1 MSEFLI
7 AMKKES
13 RDKNI
18 DGQLIEIQATS
29 RHRQVFCLE
38 IEPYDKKLYE

>member
-18 DGQLIEIQATS
+18 DGNTD
-29 RHRQVFCLE
+29 RQVDT
-38 IEPYDKKLYE
+38 DKYFASK

>member
-13 RDKNI
+13 RDKKYWWTTDRNT
-18 DGQLIEIQATS
+18 G
-29 RHRQVFCLE
+29 RQVDT
-38 IEPYDKKLYE
+38 DKYFASK

>member
-13 RDKNI
+13 RDKNV
-18 DGQLIEIQATS
+18 DGQLIEIQTD
-29 RHRQVFCLE
+29 RQVDT
-38 IEPYDKKLYE
+38 DKYFASK